1 MSPQSQHGNRRRQGS
16 TQQGSSLAAS
26 SMELVEE
33 YPISSTLLAFG
44 VGLGVGV
51 LVGQTIAGAFSSEPE
66 PSSRLDSLSQQ
77 VCDAV
82 RKSVPEAIS
91 RYLPR

>member
-1 MSPQSQHGNRRRQGS
+1 
-16 TQQGSSLAAS
+16 
-26 SMELVEE
+26 MELVEE
-33 YPISSTLLAFG
+33 YPISATLLALG
-44 VGLGVGV
+44 VGLGIGV
-51 LVGQTIAGAFSSEPE
+51 LVGQTIASAFSSEPE

-82 RKSVPEAIS
+82 RKTVPEAIS

>member
-1 MSPQSQHGNRRRQGS
+1 MSPQSQHGNRHRQGS
-16 TQQGSSLAAS
+16 TPQGSSLAAS

-51 LVGQTIAGAFSSEPE
+51 LVGQTIAGAFRSEPE

-82 RKSVPEAIS
+82 RKSVPEAIG

>member
-1 MSPQSQHGNRRRQGS
+1 MQHGNRRRQAS
-16 TQQGSSLAAS
+16 QRGSSFAIS

-33 YPISSTLLAFG
+33 YPISSTVLAFG
-44 VGLGVGV
+44 VGLGIGV
-51 LVGQTIAGAFSSEPE
+51 LVGQTIAGALRSEPD
-66 PSSRLDSLSQQ
+66 PSSRLESLSQQ

>member
-1 MSPQSQHGNRRRQGS
+1 MSPQMQHGNRRRGTS
-16 TQQGSSLAAS
+16 PERAS
-26 SMELVEE
+26 SFSESSRELVEE

-51 LVGQTIAGAFSSEPE
+51 LVGQTIAGAFTAEPQ

-77 VCDAV
+77 LCDAV
-82 RKSVPEAIS
+82 RNAIPEAIS
-91 RYLPR
+91 RHLPR

>member
-1 MSPQSQHGNRRRQGS
+1 MD
-16 TQQGSSLAAS
+16 
-26 SMELVEE
+26 LVED

-44 VGLGVGV
+44 VGLSIGV
-51 LVGQTIAGAFSSEPE
+51 LVGHTIAGALSSEPE

-82 RKSVPEAIS
+82 RKTVPEAIG

>member
-1 MSPQSQHGNRRRQGS
+1 MSPQTQRGNRRRQGS
-16 TQQGSSLAAS
+16 SQQGSSFAAS
-26 SMELVEE
+26 SMELVED

-44 VGLGVGV
+44 VGVGVGV

-66 PSSRLDSLSQQ
+66 HSSRLDSLTQQ
-77 VCDAV
+77 VCDTV
-82 RKSVPEAIS
+82 RKSVPEAIG